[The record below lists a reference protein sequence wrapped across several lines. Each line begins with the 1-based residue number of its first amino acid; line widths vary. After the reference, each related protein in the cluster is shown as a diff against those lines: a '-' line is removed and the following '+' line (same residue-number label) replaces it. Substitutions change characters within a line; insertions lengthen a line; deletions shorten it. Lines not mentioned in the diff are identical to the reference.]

1 VGIIRAYLDL
11 LRLHF
16 FFVWP
21 VLFCAGLFLGFS
33 VYGGFSLWLVA
44 RAALIGFFGFEAGL
58 VLNDIVDRDIDKK
71 EVEVDKLT
79 KYWRV
84 FGSRPLPSGVISYKN
99 ALGLFFGLV
108 ILTSIL
114 IFTLPVVNAIYL
126 FVIMII
132 CYSFEVFYQIVKR
145 NQSFPIAQLI
155 GRVDFTLFP
164 LAGYL
169 VVGDLDL
176 NLLFFGLFFYP
187 LALAHLGVN
196 DLADVTNDQAKD
208 LKTIPVLYGLKGTAY
223 WVLIF
228 SVFHIVMAII
238 FANILGLVSFI
249 NFEIPFIGFGIGFF
263 LLIVANYKI
272 LKGKSVESAMKS
284 LPLFHVTMLIYSIS
298 IIAVYFI

>member
-1 VGIIRAYLDL
+1 LGISIKAYLDI

-21 VLFCAGLFLGFS
+21 VLFSAGLFLGLSF
-33 VYGGFSLWLVA
+33 YGGFSWWLIVKA
-44 RAALIGFFGFEAGL
+44 VLIGFFGFEAGL
-58 VLNDIVDRDIDKK
+58 VLNDIIDRDIDKK

-84 FGSRPLPSGVISYKN
+84 FGSRPLPSGVIPLRN

-108 ILTSIL
+108 IITSVL
-114 IFTLPVVNAIYL
+114 IFTLPLTNAINL

-132 CYSFEVFYQIVKR
+132 CYSLEAFYQIVKR
-145 NQSFPIAQLI
+145 NQSFPIAQLV

-169 VVGDLDL
+169 VVGNWDL

-196 DLADVTNDQAKD
+196 DLADVTNDMAKD
-208 LKTIPVLYGLKGTAY
+208 MKTVPVLYGLKGTAY
-223 WVLIF
+223 WIFIF
-228 SVFHIVMAII
+228 SVFHIVAAIL
-238 FANILGLVSFI
+238 FANILGPISFV
-249 NFEIPFIGFGIGFF
+249 GFGIGFF
-263 LLIVANYKI
+263 LLTVANYKI
-272 LKGKSVESAMKS
+272 LKEKSAESAMKS
-284 LPLFHVTMLIYSIS
+284 LPLFHVTMLIYAIS
-298 IIAVYFI
+298 IIATYFL

>member
-1 VGIIRAYLDL
+1 MGINIKAYLDL

-21 VLFCAGLFLGFS
+21 VLFSAGLFFGFS
-33 VYGGFSLWLVA
+33 INGGFSWWLVA
-44 RAALIGFFGFEAGL
+44 KAALIGFFGFEAGL
-58 VLNDIVDRDIDKK
+58 VLNDIIDRDIDKK

-84 FGSRPLPSGVISYKN
+84 FGNRPLPSGVISFKK
-99 ALGLFFGLV
+99 ALALFIGL
-108 ILTSIL
+108 IIITSVL
-114 IFTLPVVNAIYL
+114 IFTLPLPNAIYL
-126 FVIMII
+126 FVIMIV
-132 CYSFEVFYQIVKR
+132 CYGLEIFYQIVKR
-145 NQSFPIAQLI
+145 NQSFPFAQLV

-208 LKTIPVLYGLKGTAY
+208 MKTIPVLYGLKGTAY

-228 SVFHIVMAII
+228 SVFHIVAAIV
-238 FANILGLVSFI
+238 FANILGLVSFV
-249 NFEIPFIGFGIGFF
+249 GFGIGFF
-263 LLIVANYKI
+263 LLIIANYKI
-272 LKGKSVESAMKS
+272 LTGKNAEAAMKS
-284 LPLFHVTMLIYSIS
+284 LPLFHVTMLIYSIT
-298 IIAVYFI
+298 IIATYFI

>member
-1 VGIIRAYLDL
+1 MGINIKAYLDL

-33 VYGGFSLWLVA
+33 FYGGFSWWLVA
-44 RAALIGFFGFEAGL
+44 KAVLIGFFGFEAGL
-58 VLNDIVDRDIDKK
+58 VLNDIIDRNIDKK

-84 FGSRPLPSGVISYKN
+84 FGNRPLSSGVISFQK
-99 ALGLFFGLV
+99 ALALFFGL
-108 ILTSIL
+108 IIITSFL
-114 IFTLPVVNAIYL
+114 IFTLPLPNAIYL
-126 FVIMII
+126 FVIMIV
-132 CYSFEVFYQIVKR
+132 CYSLEIFYQIVKR
-145 NQSFPIAQLI
+145 NQSFPIAQLV

-208 LKTIPVLYGLKGTAY
+208 MKTIPVLYGLKGTAY

-228 SVFHIVMAII
+228 TVFHIIAAIV
-238 FANILGLVSFI
+238 FANILGLISFV
-249 NFEIPFIGFGIGFF
+249 GFGIGFF

-272 LKGKSVESAMKS
+272 LIGKNAEAAMKS
-284 LPLFHVTMLIYSIS
+284 LPLFHVTMLIYSIT
-298 IIAVYFI
+298 IIATYII